1 MQGLLKTSLKSLP
14 LVYSGKVRDSY
25 AVGDDKLLIVA
36 TDRISAFDC
45 ILSVPIP
52 YKGQVLT
59 QLTNFWFEQLKGVL
73 PNHLTGIDPLS
84 VVAPEEADQVR
95 GRSVV
100 AMKLKPIMI
109 ECVARGYLTGGGWK
123 EYLADGS
130 VSGVKLPAGLQM
142 SQKLDEPIF
151 TPSAKSPIG
160 THDEPISYEECVKR
174 YGGDVAKTIRDA
186 TLTLYKKA
194 AEYAATKG
202 IIISDTKF
210 EFGIDEAGNIRLMD
224 EVLTPDSSRF
234 WPADQY
240 NVGIS
245 PPSYDK
251 QYIRDWLESTGWD
264 KKSEPPVPPEEV
276 IQRTSEKYREALF
289 RLAGIKLG

>member
-36 TDRISAFDC
+36 TDRISAFDF

-130 VSGVKLPAGLQM
+130 VSGVKLPAGLQ
-142 SQKLDEPIF
+142 SR
-151 TPSAKSPIG
+151 SSP
-160 THDEPISYEECVKR
+160 R
-174 YGGDVAKTIRDA
+174 
-186 TLTLYKKA
+186 
-194 AEYAATKG
+194 
-202 IIISDTKF
+202 
-210 EFGIDEAGNIRLMD
+210 
-224 EVLTPDSSRF
+224 
-234 WPADQY
+234 
-240 NVGIS
+240 
-245 PPSYDK
+245 PPSPRSARMTNRSAMK
-251 QYIRDWLESTGWD
+251 N
-264 KKSEPPVPPEEV
+264 
-276 IQRTSEKYREALF
+276 A
-289 RLAGIKLG
+289 

>member
-1 MQGLLKTSLKSLP
+1 MTGLLKTSLKSLP
-14 LVYSGKVRDSY
+14 LIYSGKVRDSY
-25 AVGDDKLLIVA
+25 EVDDDKLLLIA
-36 TDRISAFDC
+36 TDRISAFDF
-45 ILSVPIP
+45 ILGAPVP

-59 QLTNFWFEQLKGVL
+59 ALTNFWFKQLDGVL
-73 PNHLTGIDPLS
+73 PNHLTGIDPES
-84 VVAPEEADQVR
+84 VVAPEEAEQVR

-123 EYLADGS
+123 EYVADGS
-130 VSGVKLPAGLQM
+130 VSGVKLPAGLKM

-151 TPSAKSPIG
+151 TPSAKAPVG
-160 THDEPISYEECVKR
+160 THDEPISFEECANR
-174 YGGDVAKTIRDA
+174 YGTEIAATIRNA
-186 TLTLYKKA
+186 TLELYKRAADYA
-194 AEYAATKG
+194 AEKG
-202 IIISDTKF
+202 IIIADTKF
-210 EFGIDEAGNIRLMD
+210 EFGIDAEGQVRLMD

-251 QYIRDWLESTGWD
+251 QYIRDWLESTGWN
-264 KKSEPPVPPEEV
+264 KTAPAPIPPEDV
-276 IQRTSEKYREALF
+276 INRTSEKYREALY
-289 RLAGIKLG
+289 RLAGVKLG